1 MSLADDLALAVRG
14 YLCRTGDDVPDP
26 SVLRAV
32 VLWVADWI
40 GERSPAEAEELRRLA
55 MDCAG
60 FSRET
65 PGLITRCEV
74 GATPTHATPMRA
86 DRGA

>member
-26 SVLRAV
+26 SVMRAV

-40 GERSPAEAEELRRLA
+40 GERSPAEADELRRVA
-55 MDCAG
+55 EECAG
-60 FSRET
+60 RSSDR
-65 PGLITRCEV
+65 PGLITRCSAR
-74 GATPTHATPMRA
+74 ATRAPAT
-86 DRGA
+86 